1 MKLNALVVAAMVV
14 TLVNAA
20 GHGRFGGLFKQG
32 SDITRSDSE
41 ASLLEKKEPPRRGVK
56 QRSSRKSLGHRLR
69 PVFPSKS
76 TRHRPDTPHKSKPK
90 ANIICDFIL
99 SELRTLWDKVYALN
113 NEFQEQLPR
122 SYNIMMMEKGDDE
135 KGKRVKKVK
144 KEEKTEEEEK
154 AEEEEKIY
162 LKDKKIQR
170 WLEVYSK
177 AIPDLRN
184 FKAKYDSLEKER
196 NDILQRYDESECP
209 ETFTRLSLKEIAKQG
224 HLPKWYDE
232 NGVNFLGEY

>member
-76 TRHRPDTPHKSKPK
+76 TRHRPARHLVSKNVKKDP
-90 ANIICDFIL
+90 ICGPIL
-99 SELRTLWDKVYALN
+99 IELRH
-113 NEFQEQLPR
+113 
-122 SYNIMMMEKGDDE
+122 
-135 KGKRVKKVK
+135 
-144 KEEKTEEEEK
+144 
-154 AEEEEKIY
+154 
-162 LKDKKIQR
+162 
-170 WLEVYSK
+170 
-177 AIPDLRN
+177 
-184 FKAKYDSLEKER
+184 
-196 NDILQRYDESECP
+196 
-209 ETFTRLSLKEIAKQG
+209 FTAQ
-224 HLPKWYDE
+224 
-232 NGVNFLGEY
+232 V